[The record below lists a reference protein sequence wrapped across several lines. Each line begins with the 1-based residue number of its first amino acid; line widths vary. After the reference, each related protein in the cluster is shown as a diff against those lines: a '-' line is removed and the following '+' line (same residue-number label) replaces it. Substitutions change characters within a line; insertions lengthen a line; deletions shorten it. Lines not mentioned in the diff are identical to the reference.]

1 MSFFKKLIPLK
12 AEMRLQPE
20 NLDVKEGE
28 PLKGLASLES
38 REKFKV
44 ESVRLEIRVKETY
57 WTWRTIHTSRGTQ
70 SSRSKVTQTLYS
82 RDVPI
87 AESFDM
93 ANGDKRDLPF
103 EVTIPM
109 YQPTRGQITYSLKA
123 VANVKGRPDITK
135 EVKLL

>member
-1 MSFFKKLIPLK
+1 MSFFKKLVPLK
-12 AEMRLQPE
+12 AEMTL
-20 NLDVKEGE
+20 NLEKSDIGQ

-38 REKFKV
+38 KDKFKV
-44 ESVRLEIRVKETY
+44 ENVRLEIRVTETWKES
-57 WTWRTIHTSRGTQ
+57 RTVSSSKGPRTARTTVTS
-70 SSRSKVTQTLYS
+70 TLYS

-93 ANGDKRDLPF
+93 GSGDKRDFPF
-103 EVTIPM
+103 EVAIPM
-109 YQPTRGQITYSLKA
+109 YQSTRGQITYSLKA